1 MYMAGNLV
9 HHQTIAFFENP
20 LSLYMKIFIVCNAAK
35 IVSYIII
42 LKTVSNFMFYL
53 ENIFLNIKIIKK
65 KYIYYDFFI
74 HFRINFNQVNF
85 ESFISIKFEI
95 ITKNFSYN
103 KFNCFYFHIKNEV
116 YSLLIQKLFND

>member
-1 MYMAGNLV
+1 MAGNLV

-20 LSLYMKIFIVCNAAK
+20 LSLYMKIFIMCNAAK

-95 ITKNFSYN
+95 ITKNFS
-103 KFNCFYFHIKNEV
+103 
-116 YSLLIQKLFND
+116 